1 MSTPAVTIAP
11 EASIVAAARA
21 LDRRHV
27 GHLVVAHP
35 DGTVAGIISPR
46 DLLKVYLRSDDEIRA
61 EIVDDVI
68 AGYLGCDP
76 ALVDVAVTDGNVALR
91 GQVEH
96 KSMVPLAAR
105 MTRAVDGVVSV
116 TAELD
121 YAVDDSRRPMA
132 SELDAP

>member
-1 MSTPAVTIAP
+1 M
-11 EASIVAAARA
+11 
-21 LDRRHV
+21 
-27 GHLVVAHP
+27 VAHP